1 MRILIADDHP
11 IVRRGLRDLILES
24 FPFAEVVEVGDAE
37 ELMKKVFKEEYDIVI
52 TDLSMPGRS
61 GMDALQQIKKYY
73 LKLPV
78 LVLSVY
84 PEEEYAIR
92 ALKEGAAGYL
102 NKDQAID
109 ELVNAIHQIR
119 SGKKYIT
126 PAVAQKL
133 ASDFN
138 LASTRPTHENLSNRE
153 FEILKFLAAGKSIS
167 EIAASLFLSVTTVS
181 TYRAR
186 ILSKMQMKSNADL
199 IKYAIEHKLG

>member
-11 IVRRGLRDLILES
+11 IVRKGLNGLILEA
-24 FPFAEVVEVGDAE
+24 FPFAEIIEVGDTE
-37 ELMKKVFKEEYDIVI
+37 ELMKKVFKGEYDLVI

-84 PEEEYAIR
+84 PEDEYAIR

-102 NKDQAID
+102 NKDQATD
-109 ELVNAIHQIR
+109 ELVNAIQQIQLGR
-119 SGKKYIT
+119 KYIT
-126 PAVAQKL
+126 PTLAQKL
-133 ASDFN
+133 AGNLNSD
-138 LASTRPTHENLSNRE
+138 APQTSHEILSNRE
-153 FEILKFLAAGKSIS
+153 FEIFKSIAAGKSIS
-167 EIAASLFLSVTTVS
+167 EIAANLFLSVTTVS

-186 ILSKMQMKSNADL
+186 ILSKMQMKSNAEL
-199 IKYAIEHKLG
+199 IKYAIEHNLV